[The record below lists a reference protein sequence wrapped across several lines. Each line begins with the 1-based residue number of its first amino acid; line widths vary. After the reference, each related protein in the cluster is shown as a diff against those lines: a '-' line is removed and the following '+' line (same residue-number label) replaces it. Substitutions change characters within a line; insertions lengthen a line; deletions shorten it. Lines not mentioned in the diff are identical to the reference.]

1 MAQSRAT
8 IRYAKALFQLAV
20 EQDIL
25 EQSYQD
31 MKFLDAVCKE
41 SKELVLLLKSPIVK
55 TDKKLKILEEIF
67 NSQIHKTTM
76 SFIRIITA
84 KKREG
89 LLLLVAGSFINLY
102 KKHNNIQPATV
113 ISATSLDESLRAEV
127 ITFIEKYGDKK
138 AELEEKIDERIIGG
152 AVIRM
157 GDKQLDASVS
167 REISE
172 LRQLFNKNLYLQDF

>member
-127 ITFIEKYGDKK
+127 ITFIEKF
-138 AELEEKIDERIIGG
+138 IT
-152 AVIRM
+152 
-157 GDKQLDASVS
+157 
-167 REISE
+167 
-172 LRQLFNKNLYLQDF
+172 

>member
-8 IRYAKALFQLAV
+8 IRYAKALFQLAA

-31 MKFLDAVCKE
+31 IVFLDAVCTQ
-41 SKELVLLLKSPIVK
+41 SKEFSLLLKSPIVK

-67 NSQIHKTTM
+67 GSKINKVTM
-76 SFIRIITA
+76 SFINIITT
-84 KKREG
+84 KRRES
-89 LLLLVAGSFINLY
+89 LLALVASSFITLY
-102 KKHNNIQPATV
+102 KKHNKIGTATV
-113 ISATSLDESLRAEV
+113 ISATPLDKALKAEM
-127 ITFIEKYGDKK
+127 IRFIKKNGDKNV
-138 AELEEKIDERIIGG
+138 ELTEKIDENIIGG
-152 AVIRM
+152 AIIRM

>member
-1 MAQSRAT
+1 MGQSRAT

-31 MKFLDAVCKE
+31 MELLDAVCKE
-41 SKELVLLLKSPIVK
+41 SKELLLLLKSPIVK

-67 NSQIHKTTM
+67 SSKIHKTTM
-76 SFIRIITA
+76 SFINIITT

-89 LLLLVAGSFINLY
+89 LLSLVASSFIKLY
-102 KKHNNIQPATV
+102 KTHNKIETATV
-113 ISATSLDESLRAEV
+113 ISATSLDESLRSEV
-127 ITFIEKYGDKK
+127 IKFIEKHGDKK
-138 AELEEKIDERIIGG
+138 AELEEKIDESIIGG
-152 AVIRM
+152 AIIRM